1 VIRDTV
7 RVTGPTVRREPFD
20 SATSRELVA
29 ALVADMAARY
39 EGQDGS
45 GAHPTADDFLVW
57 LVAREAGAAIAC
69 GGICRFDQRSVEMKR
84 MYVVPKARGRG
95 LSRLILTELERAA
108 RADGYE
114 RIRLETGRG
123 QPEAIGLYTSS
134 GYQSIPCWGPYAD
147 DPHSVCFE
155 KRL

>member
-1 VIRDTV
+1 V

-20 SATSRELVA
+20 SATSGQLVA

-57 LVAREAGAAIAC
+57 LVAREAGEAVAC
-69 GGICRFDQRSVEMKR
+69 GGICRFDERSVELKR
-84 MYVVPKARGRG
+84 MYVVPGARGRG
-95 LSRLILTELERAA
+95 LGRFVLAELERAA

-123 QPEAIGLYTSS
+123 QPEAIRLYTSS
-134 GYQSIPCWGPYAD
+134 GYEPIPCWGPYVAD
-147 DPHSVCFE
+147 PRSVCFE